1 MKTAFTKFLTMRYI
15 SILAVILFACL
26 GTATAQDDAI
36 SKYFS
41 KYVDDDRFSTV
52 FISPKMF
59 ELVQTMG
66 VDMDLDDAESEAIKE
81 VVNDMKSIRILSSE
95 EDGRALYK
103 EAAGLISGGGKG
115 YETLM
120 TVREKDG
127 SNVQFMVKDGD
138 QEGVIRELLLLV
150 GGEDSEFVL
159 MSFIGDI
166 NLKNIGK
173 LASAFED

>member
-1 MKTAFTKFLTMRYI
+1 MRYLT
-15 SILAVILFACL
+15 ILAVILFASI
-26 GTATAQDDAI
+26 GTATAQNDAI
-36 SKYFS
+36 STYFK

-59 ELVQTMG
+59 DLVQTMDI
-66 VDMDLDDAESEAIKE
+66 DMDLDDVEAAAIKD
-81 VVNDMKSIRILSSE
+81 VVNNMKSIRILTSDT
-95 EDGRALYK
+95 DGESLYK
-103 EAAGLISGGGKG
+103 EAAGIISGGKG

-120 TVREKDG
+120 TVREKAG

-138 QEGVIRELLLLV
+138 KEGVIRELLLLV

-173 LASAFED
+173 LAKAFED

>member
-1 MKTAFTKFLTMRYI
+1 MRYLT
-15 SILAVILFACL
+15 ILAVILFASI
-26 GTATAQDDAI
+26 GTATAQNDAI
-36 SKYFS
+36 STYFK

-59 ELVQTMG
+59 DLVQTMG
-66 VDMDLDDAESEAIKE
+66 VDMDLDDVEAAAIKD
-81 VVNDMKSIRILSSE
+81 VVNNMKSIRILTSDT
-95 EDGRALYK
+95 DGKSLYK
-103 EAAGLISGGGKG
+103 EAAGIISGGKG

-120 TVREKDG
+120 TVKEKAG

-173 LASAFED
+173 LAKAFED

>member
-1 MKTAFTKFLTMRYI
+1 MRYLT
-15 SILAVILFACL
+15 ILAVILFASI
-26 GTATAQDDAI
+26 GTATAQNDAI
-36 SKYFS
+36 STYFK

-59 ELVQTMG
+59 DLVQTM
-66 VDMDLDDAESEAIKE
+66 DIDTDLDDVEAAAIKD
-81 VVNDMKSIRILSSE
+81 VVNNMKSIRILTSDT
-95 EDGRALYK
+95 DGKSLYK
-103 EAAGLISGGGKG
+103 EAANTISSGKG

-120 TVREKDG
+120 TVREKAG

-138 QEGVIRELLLLV
+138 KEGVIRELLLLV

-173 LASAFED
+173 LAKAFED

>member
-1 MKTAFTKFLTMRYI
+1 MRYLT
-15 SILAVILFACL
+15 ILAVILFASI
-26 GTATAQDDAI
+26 GTATAQNDAI
-36 SKYFS
+36 STYFK

-59 ELVQTMG
+59 DLVQTMDI
-66 VDMDLDDAESEAIKE
+66 DMDLDDVEAAAIKD
-81 VVNDMKSIRILSSE
+81 VVNNMKSIRILTSDT
-95 EDGRALYK
+95 DGTSLYK
-103 EAAGLISGGGKG
+103 EAAGIISGGKG

-120 TVREKDG
+120 TVKEKTG
-127 SNVQFMVKDGD
+127 TNVQFMVKDGD

-173 LASAFED
+173 LAEAFED

>member
-1 MKTAFTKFLTMRYI
+1 MRYLT
-15 SILAVILFACL
+15 ILAVILFASI
-26 GTATAQDDAI
+26 GTATAQNDAI
-36 SKYFS
+36 STYFK

-59 ELVQTMG
+59 DLVQTMDI
-66 VDMDLDDAESEAIKE
+66 DMDLDDAEAAAIKD
-81 VVNDMKSIRILSSE
+81 VVNNMKSIRILSSDT
-95 EDGRALYK
+95 DGMSLYK
-103 EAAGLISGGGKG
+103 EAASIIGGGKG

-120 TVREKDG
+120 TVREKAG

-138 QEGVIRELLLLV
+138 KEGIIGELLLLV
-150 GGEDSEFVL
+150 GGENSEFVL

-173 LASAFED
+173 LAKAFED